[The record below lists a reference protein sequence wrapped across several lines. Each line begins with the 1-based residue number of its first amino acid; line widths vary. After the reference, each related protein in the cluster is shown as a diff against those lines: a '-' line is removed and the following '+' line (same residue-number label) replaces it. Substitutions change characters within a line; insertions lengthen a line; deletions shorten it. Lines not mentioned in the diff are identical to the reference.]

1 MGYHR
6 IAKEKSSPHCSFC
19 FEKQR
24 IIDDLHEEI
33 IRLKKQLKS
42 QELSAQESYFGS
54 STPSSKLPFKANTDE
69 AKRGKRGAK
78 KGHSGSGRK
87 SHNYDEVEIHNEVPC
102 DYDNCPD
109 CGHKLEIKS
118 YSCRSILE
126 SPPKKPEKRY
136 YRVQKKHCA
145 SCKKT
150 FQSPIPGVLEKSLF
164 GNQLIANMAE
174 MHYLHGVPIG
184 RISELTD
191 VGDGAIVGVFNRL
204 SKIFEKAP
212 EYLLA
217 EYRKS
222 EVKHADETGWRV
234 DGKNGYTWLFATDKL
249 SYFCFGENRSSAVPK
264 KVFGEK
270 QLPGVLIVDRYAAY
284 NKAPCKIQ
292 YCYAHLIRDIED
304 LQKRHPESE
313 EVERFVAV
321 LIPLMTEAIKLRMK
335 PITDAK
341 FNKLAAKTKEEILKL
356 MTRPAKHLGIKNIQQ
371 LFIKNENR
379 LYHWTNNRNIHADN
393 NLAERDLRPTVV
405 ARKVSFGS
413 ASQEGAKTR
422 GILTSIFHTLK
433 KRARDPSVVFK
444 QTLDLISGNEKLSP
458 EQIIDFLFCQ
468 R

>member
-24 IIDDLHEEI
+24 IIDELQEEVMQ
-33 IRLKKQLKS
+33 LKKQLKV
-42 QELSAQESYFGS
+42 QESFTQDGYFGS
-54 STPSSKLPFKANTDE
+54 STPSSKLPFKVNTADVI
-69 AKRGKRGAK
+69 KGKRGAK
-78 KGHSGSGRK
+78 KGHSGNGRK
-87 SHNYDEVEIHNEVPC
+87 SHNYDEVETHNEVSC

-118 YSCRSILE
+118 YSSRSVLE

-136 YRVQKKHCA
+136 YMVQKKHCA
-145 SCKKT
+145 CCKKT
-150 FQSPIPGVLEKSLF
+150 FQSSIPGVMNKSLF
-164 GNQLIANMAE
+164 GNQLITNIAE

-184 RISELTD
+184 RISELTG
-191 VGDGAIVGVFNRL
+191 VGDGAIVGIFNRL
-204 SKIFEKAP
+204 SKIFENVS
-212 EYLLA
+212 EQLIS
-217 EYRKS
+217 EYRIA
-222 EVKHADETGWRV
+222 EVKHADETSWRV

-264 KVFGEK
+264 RVFGDK

-304 LQKRHPESE
+304 LQKRHPESK

-335 PITDAK
+335 PITAAK
-341 FNKLAAKTKEEILKL
+341 FNKLAAKTKEEIIKVMSL
-356 MTRPAKHLGIKNIQQ
+356 PAKHLGIKNIQQ
-371 LFIKNENR
+371 LFVKNESR
-379 LYHWTNNRNIHADN
+379 LYHWANNRDIHADN

-422 GILTSIFHTLK
+422 GVLTSIFHTLK
-433 KRARDPSVVFK
+433 KRTRDPSAKFK
-444 QTLDLISGNEKLSP
+444 QTLDLVAGNEKLIP
-458 EQIIDFLFCQ
+458 KQIIDFLFCLE
-468 R
+468 